1 MEEII
6 LQRVSKE
13 LISPVVQY
21 SNVIQ
26 DKLLIIEENKGKAGI
41 YRWVNNLNGY
51 SYIGSSKDLGV
62 ILRVYEELSI

>member
-51 SYIGSSKDLGV
+51 SYIGSSKD
-62 ILRVYEELSI
+62 RYYT

>member
-13 LISPVVQY
+13 LSSPVVQY